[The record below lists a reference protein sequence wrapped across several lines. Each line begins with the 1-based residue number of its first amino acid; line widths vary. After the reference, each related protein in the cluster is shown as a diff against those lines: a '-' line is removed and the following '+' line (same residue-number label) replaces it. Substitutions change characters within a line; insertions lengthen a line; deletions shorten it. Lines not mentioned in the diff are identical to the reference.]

1 MPSGLN
7 NNNNVS
13 ARNNSWLD
21 DLLVK
26 DQTGKLQSW
35 HQAQDVMVTVPDASA
50 ANSSASDDIEI
61 AENILPTIYVAPK
74 DDSFYLLSLGGQPRD
89 KAKHAFH
96 PDDERHL
103 QEAAIKTAVDDS
115 KKYSLEKIVNKLL
128 EKQTLNLDQYNRQL
142 FSDLLYDFFRNRKN
156 SIIVREYLSKLTV
169 NNKAID
175 TKIIDI
181 ILSLVKTIKA
191 NIEKEGGLVIKA
203 NEIDHKNSIK
213 ESFAKLEIKPKNV
226 AILKTDFVPVL
237 APVAAVPETKPLKP
251 VDPIIKN
258 EVPVPVI
265 NKELGPENK
274 DIKPILT
281 LEPKATPVIE
291 LVKEV
296 EKETPMASSP
306 SLPKVIRPQNV
317 NTAKAKLHDVIT
329 QAPAPA
335 KVPVKHV
342 LVGPVDEL
350 ANMSIDNFRRLGIDA
365 SSRAQRIY
373 EKIAILEKDSVSKKA
388 AGIAAWR
395 QSPVY
400 QQYLEL
406 GASSLMQGQEISN
419 LIVKRTQAGEQVL
432 TLEEFNTIGDLNKL
446 LRF

>member
-35 HQAQDVMVTVPDASA
+35 HKAQDVMVTVPDASMA
-50 ANSSASDDIEI
+50 SKSSSDDIEI

-74 DDSFYLLSLGGQPRD
+74 DDSFYLLSLGGKPQD

-103 QEAAIKTAVDDS
+103 QEAALNTAVDDS
-115 KKYSLEKIVNKLL
+115 KKYSLEKLVNKLL
-128 EKQTLNLDQYNRQL
+128 EKQALNLDQYNRQL
-142 FSDLLYDFFRNRKN
+142 FSDLMYDFFRNRKN

-175 TKIIDI
+175 VKILDI

-191 NIEKEGGLVIKA
+191 NIEAEGGLVIKA
-203 NEIDHKNSIK
+203 NEIDRKNSVK
-213 ESFAKLEIKPKNV
+213 EAFAKLEIKPKNV

-237 APVAAVPETKPLKP
+237 APVVAMPVEKPVKLEEPVIKSEAPAIIKETIPETKDLKP
-251 VDPIIKN
+251 VVAPEPKVAPVVEPIKEVKK
-258 EVPVPVI
+258 EVPV
-265 NKELGPENK
+265 
-274 DIKPILT
+274 
-281 LEPKATPVIE
+281 
-291 LVKEV
+291 
-296 EKETPMASSP
+296 ASSV
-306 SLPKVIRPQNV
+306 SLPKVVRPQNV
-317 NTAKAKLHDVIT
+317 NTAKAKLHDVVT
-329 QAPAPA
+329 PVQAPV
-335 KVPVKHV
+335 KTPVKHV

-350 ANMSIDNFRRLGIDA
+350 ANMSIDNFRRLGMDA
-365 SSRAQRIY
+365 GSRAQRIH
-373 EKIAILEKDSVSKKA
+373 EKITILEKDSVSKKA

>member
-7 NNNNVS
+7 NNNNAS

-35 HQAQDVMVTVPDASA
+35 HKAQDVMVTVPDVSPVT
-50 ANSSASDDIEI
+50 NSPTDDIEI
-61 AENILPTIYVAPK
+61 AENILPTIYVSPK
-74 DDSFYLLSLGGQPRD
+74 DDSFYLLSLGGKPQD
-89 KAKHAFH
+89 KAKYAFH

-103 QEAAIKTAVDDS
+103 QEAALNTSSDDS

-128 EKQTLNLDQYNRQL
+128 EKQALKLDQYNQQI

-156 SIIVREYLSKLTV
+156 SVIVREYLVKIIV
-169 NNKAID
+169 NNKPIAPNILD
-175 TKIIDI
+175 V
-181 ILSLVKTIKA
+181 ILSVAKTIKA
-191 NIEKEGGLVIKA
+191 NIEAEGGLVVKA
-203 NEIDHKNSIK
+203 DEIEQKNNIK
-213 ESFAKLEIKPKNV
+213 EAFAKLEIKPKPNV
-226 AILKTDFVPVL
+226 DLRLVTVPSLTPSPIKAETPVL
-237 APVAAVPETKPLKP
+237 KPATEVAKVEPIPEVKADLAMLTPEVKVP
-251 VDPIIKN
+251 
-258 EVPVPVI
+258 PVPIPTPEPVKEINKDTVVI
-265 NKELGPENK
+265 NQ
-274 DIKPILT
+274 
-281 LEPKATPVIE
+281 V
-291 LVKEV
+291 
-296 EKETPMASSP
+296 
-306 SLPKVIRPQNV
+306 SLPKVVRPQNL
-317 NTAKAKLHDVIT
+317 NTAKTKLHDVVT
-329 QAPAPA
+329 QNSTPIKA
-335 KVPVKHV
+335 PVKHM

-350 ANMSIDNFRRLGIDA
+350 ANMNIDNFRRLGPDA

-373 EKIAILEKDSVSKKA
+373 EKIAILEKDSVTKKA

-419 LIVKRTQAGEQVL
+419 LILKRNQAGEQVL
-432 TLEEFNTIGDLNKL
+432 ALEEFNTIGDLNKL